1 MKKFLI
7 LIFLS
12 LFLNSCETYDP
23 TVSSSTGTPNP
34 YSIGL
39 DKNQFIE
46 KFFKDKDLDKIEG
59 IYTGSNNKY
68 EVAVIKNKSNFK
80 PQYDYLA
87 IITDTNRWNWKKGQV
102 KFELKETATP
112 TIFTGNYLMQNK
124 MRVGRTFFLKEGY
137 IEVSLP
143 TGYYGTNQP
152 ALFLKAYP
160 SYTAKKQSEKKD
172 KKVKASSGSA
182 FFVDN
187 SGHIITNYHVVKDCG
202 NKSKI
207 IFNGSEYPAKLIAKD
222 KYLDLALLKTDLKNE
237 MYINITSNPPRKLDK
252 IIAAG
257 YPFGKF
263 LSDDLK
269 FTSGIIS
276 SIKGL
281 DDDSTR
287 LQIDAALNMGNSGGP
302 IVNEKSGEL
311 VAVAVSG
318 LRKDLSESVNFGI
331 KAGQVKVFLESNQI
345 LLSKSNDRVELSDLL
360 EKSTVYTFCK

>member
-1 MKKFLI
+1 MKKFFILI
-7 LIFLS
+7 LFG
-12 LFLNSCETYDP
+12 LFLVSCETYDP
-23 TVSSSTGTPNP
+23 TVSTGTPNP
-34 YSIGL
+34 YSSGL
-39 DKNQFIE
+39 DKDQFIG
-46 KFFKDKDLDKIEG
+46 KFFKDKDLDEIEG
-59 IYTGSNNKY
+59 VYTSSDNRY
-68 EVAVIKNKSNFK
+68 EVAVIKNKSDFK
-80 PQYDYLA
+80 SQYDYLA
-87 IITDTNRWNWKKGQV
+87 IITDTNTWNWKKGQV
-102 KFELKETATP
+102 KFELKNTATP
-112 TIFTGNYLMQNK
+112 TIFTGNYFMGNK
-124 MRVGRTFFLKEGY
+124 MRVGRTFFLKKGY
-137 IEVSLP
+137 IEVNLP

-160 SYTAKKQSEKKD
+160 SYTAKSSSEKKD
-172 KKVKASSGSA
+172 KTVKASSGSA

-207 IFNGSEYPAKLIAKD
+207 MFNGAEYPAKLIAKD
-222 KYLDLALLKTDLKNE
+222 KFLDLALLKTDLKNE
-237 MYINITSNPPRKLDK
+237 MYINITSKPPKKLDR

-311 VAVAVSG
+311 VAVAVSS

-345 LLSKSNDRVELSDLL
+345 SLNKNTTNVDLSNLL